1 MTKEKRTNND
11 LQNIMQKTK
20 DRASRTA
27 LKIGDE
33 LRYWGRVSS
42 SCATSGTRHAT
53 LVTNPVITIFA
64 RLSILQIQIIDRY
77 I

>member
-27 LKIGDE
+27 LQIGDE
-33 LRYWGRVSS
+33 LRYWGRVGS
-42 SCATSGTRHAT
+42 SCSTSGTRHVT
-53 LVTNPVITIFA
+53 LVTNPVITFFA

>member
-42 SCATSGTRHAT
+42 SCSTSGTRHAT